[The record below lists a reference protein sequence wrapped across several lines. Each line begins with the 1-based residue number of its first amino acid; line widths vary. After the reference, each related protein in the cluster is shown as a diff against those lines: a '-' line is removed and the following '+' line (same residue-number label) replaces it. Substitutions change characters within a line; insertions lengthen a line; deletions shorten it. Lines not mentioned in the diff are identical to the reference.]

1 MQSVI
6 SALATGP
13 GSLSMRQRFE
23 HELKGM
29 VRARTVALYDGP
41 SVGPSAL
48 GATSFEVPGLTP
60 GRGARIDVTF
70 EPGRTLDG
78 WTCELLDAATHVAA
92 LVLELERASGRPP
105 QFARIRR
112 DDVAP
117 IVGSSRAMR
126 DVRERIERLA
136 PTPFIVLMEGES
148 GTGKELVA
156 RQIHDLSRPTQGAVR
171 RGELRRD
178 RRNAAR
184 SGAVRDRGSHGDR
197 RARPPRQVRARA
209 RGHAVPRRGVGPLAG
224 GAGEAAARDPGPLSR
239 ARGRHRRPPVD
250 TRIIVATNRPLAAL
264 VEQGQFRLDLYY
276 RLDGVEVQVP
286 PLRARR
292 EDIAELARYFLGA
305 AARRAAAGAVGG
317 GDPTR

>member
-1 MQSVI
+1 M
-6 SALATGP
+6 
-13 GSLSMRQRFE
+13 
-23 HELKGM
+23 
-29 VRARTVALYDGP
+29 
-41 SVGPSAL
+41 
-48 GATSFEVPGLTP
+48 P

-92 LVLELERASGRPP
+92 LVLEFERASGRPP

-112 DDVAP
+112 DGAAP

-136 PTPFIVLMEGES
+136 ATPFTILIEGES

-156 RQIHDLSRPTQGAVR
+156 RQLHDLSRPAQGAVR
-171 RGELRRD
+171 RGQLRRD

-224 GAGEAAARDPGPLSR
+224 GAGEAAARDPGPRRSSASAAPAPSR
-239 ARGRHRRPPVD
+239 VD
-250 TRIIVATNRPLAAL
+250 IRIIVATNRPLAAL
-264 VEQGQFRLDLYY
+264 VRAGP
-276 RLDGVEVQVP
+276 VP
-286 PLRARR
+286 ARSVLPAGRRRDPGAAVAGAARR
-292 EDIAELARYFLGA
+292 HRGA
-305 AARRAAAGAVGG
+305 GALLPPAASRRAAAAALGG
-317 GDPTR
+317 GVRRADGVSLAGQRARAGARHRTRRRARRVRPHRAGRPAAGAARRLCRRPAPLAAAPARR